1 MSNLK
6 KSFVSLVL
14 ASGFILS
21 VGAFSTTNAQDWRWN
36 RQRRVEQ
43 RRGDWNRDGIP
54 DRYETRRGQPD
65 FNRNG
70 IPDRVERNRSYYGN
84 NGYYRNNG
92 YYDNY
97 GYYGNRGYG
106 YNNGYGYNSSEVQRG
121 YRDGLDR
128 GQEDA
133 RDRRTPTPYNSEHF
147 RKGSAAYREGFS
159 RGYNVGYR
167 QYGGR
172 W

>member
-1 MSNLK
+1 MNKWK
-6 KSFVSLVL
+6 KGIVSLML
-14 ASGFILS
+14 AVGFIVS
-21 VGAFSTTNAQDWRWN
+21 VGAFSDANAQDWRWN

-70 IPDRVERNRSYYGN
+70 IPDRVERNRGYYGN
-84 NGYYRNNG
+84 NGYYRN
-92 YYDNY
+92 D
-97 GYYGNRGYG
+97 GYYGNGGYYG
-106 YNNGYGYNSSEVQRG
+106 GGYGYNSAEVQKG

-128 GQEDA
+128 GREDA
-133 RDRRTPTPYNSEHF
+133 QSGRYPTPNNSQHF
-147 RKGSAAYREGFS
+147 RNGNSAYREGFS

-167 QYGGR
+167 QFRAG

>member
-1 MSNLK
+1 MKTETLK
-6 KSFVSLVL
+6 KGIVSLTLMGAFVL
-14 ASGFILS
+14 GI
-21 VGAFSTTNAQDWRWN
+21 GAFSTTNAQDWRWN
-36 RQRRVEQ
+36 RQRRIEQ

-70 IPDRVERNRSYYGN
+70 IPDRVERNRGYYNRNNGYYGN
-84 NGYYRNNG
+84 NGYYNNG
-92 YYDNY
+92 
-97 GYYGNRGYG
+97 GYYGG
-106 YNNGYGYNSSEVQRG
+106 GYGYNSAEVQKG

-133 RDRRTPTPYNSEHF
+133 RSRRNPTPYNSEHF
-147 RKGSAAYREGFS
+147 RNGSAAYREGFS
-159 RGYNVGYR
+159 RGYNAGYR
-167 QYGGR
+167 QYRAG